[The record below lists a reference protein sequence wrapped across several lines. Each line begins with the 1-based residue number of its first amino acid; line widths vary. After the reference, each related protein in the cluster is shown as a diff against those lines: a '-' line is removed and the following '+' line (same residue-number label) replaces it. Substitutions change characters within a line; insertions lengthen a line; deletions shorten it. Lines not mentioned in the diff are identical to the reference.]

1 MKKQDKTQIWYT
13 FSPHEVEVVLG
24 FNLNDYSGPEF
35 DDKYQQAVQAYKEGK
50 IKVVSEI
57 KVIEL
62 WKLILQA
69 AIEKGVPYIT
79 WGSTLQYNNPNKHC
93 GKAHSFNLCTESTSN
108 FEADVTAHTCSLL
121 SLVVGRLKSKEEII
135 YAARQATR
143 ILANTLTLN
152 KTPVD
157 ISQAHVDMYRT
168 IGVGIQGLQDYLAFN
183 NLTYED
189 LDEISELAELIQ
201 YGCVLE
207 SVQLAKERGAY
218 PMFKGSRWDTGEQ
231 FDAYIKNSKSTLTDW
246 ETLKQEVKKYGV
258 YTSQH
263 TSPAPNCQDPTNPVL
278 VFENDNIVSKNLYQ
292 IFH

>member
-1 MKKQDKTQIWYT
+1 MKIFNDTIVAFNQRGKRKGAITMALPIWHKDIIEFLECRSELGDLRTKLFDTQPQIVIEDLYMNMKKQDKTQIWYT

-62 WKLILQA
+62 WKLILRA

-121 SLVVGRLKSKEEII
+121 SLLPR
-135 YAARQATR
+135 
-143 ILANTLTLN
+143 
-152 KTPVD
+152 
-157 ISQAHVDMYRT
+157 
-168 IGVGIQGLQDYLAFN
+168 
-183 NLTYED
+183 
-189 LDEISELAELIQ
+189 
-201 YGCVLE
+201 
-207 SVQLAKERGAY
+207 
-218 PMFKGSRWDTGEQ
+218 
-231 FDAYIKNSKSTLTDW
+231 
-246 ETLKQEVKKYGV
+246 
-258 YTSQH
+258 
-263 TSPAPNCQDPTNPVL
+263 
-278 VFENDNIVSKNLYQ
+278 
-292 IFH
+292 